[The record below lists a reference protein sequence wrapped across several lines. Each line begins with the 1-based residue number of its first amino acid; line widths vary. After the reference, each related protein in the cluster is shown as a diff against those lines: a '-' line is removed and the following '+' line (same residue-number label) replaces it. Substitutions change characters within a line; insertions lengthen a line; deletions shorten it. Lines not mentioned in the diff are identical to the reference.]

1 MVKIIFLGPLGR
13 FMPEED
19 ENGYWNVEATGKTV
33 EEIINS
39 TKVSESKMNYSV
51 LVNDERRSRDYVL
64 NEGDDVS
71 ILPLFCAG

>member
-51 LVNDERRSRDYVL
+51 LVNDERKSRDYVL
-64 NEGDDVS
+64 NDGDDVS